1 MPTFNLR
8 RFSQPDTL
16 KAVSVQ
22 NLTRFLYPHAHYF
35 SNRGFTIPSPETEAD
50 GFDYDALAAILITP
64 DDHVPSDLVEVLH
77 LVNEMST
84 PEAMDELLREAD
96 VEGIVIDGRPD
107 PTPTDVAIQ
116 VYFQNPR
123 LLESKHSEQL
133 LTRART
139 FQYFQAKDDENTDL
153 APPSEDVIRALETD
167 LDNWFVEHN
176 RGRGSRVFHYVREDG
191 MWFLVRHGEPCKREG
206 SMVDGE
212 PGCVYYRPGKHDVL
226 IYQPATGEIGINAG
240 TRGEVDLYKRML
252 GLHLFGNEDFFPG
265 DGKYTLKPLRDSGAD
280 SLVCSDIEG
289 IEWIKL
295 KELQFFW
302 GGPYKEI
309 EIWKADDIF
318 AMLADKERKIPSGVP
333 ILKAGF
339 HVKFEDAKNPRT
351 VSIRP
356 SNVAQFSRDDDG
368 ELVEAWLKKREF
380 IITPE
385 GKEDED
391 EP

>member
-16 KAVSVQ
+16 KAVTVQ

-35 SNRGFTIPSPETEAD
+35 SNRGFTIPPPETEAD
-50 GFDYDALAAILITP
+50 GFDYDTLADILMTP

-84 PEAMDELLREAD
+84 SEAMDELLREAD
-96 VEGIVIDGRPD
+96 VEGIVIDSRPD

-139 FQYFQAKDDENTDL
+139 FQYFQAKDNENTDL

-206 SMVDGE
+206 SMLDGE

-226 IYQPATGEIGINAG
+226 IYQPTTGEIGINAG
-240 TRGEVDLYKRML
+240 TKSEVNLYKRMF
-252 GLHLFGNEDFFPG
+252 GLHLFGNEEFFPG

-280 SLVCSDIEG
+280 IRQNSRSTRLPTQHLCRSLRASTRAHHQARRTAATPIPDWCASLVPPVRRAESH
-289 IEWIKL
+289 
-295 KELQFFW
+295 
-302 GGPYKEI
+302 GPPSSRPCLVSRSRLSY
-309 EIWKADDIF
+309 
-318 AMLADKERKIPSGVP
+318 ERK
-333 ILKAGF
+333 
-339 HVKFEDAKNPRT
+339 
-351 VSIRP
+351 
-356 SNVAQFSRDDDG
+356 
-368 ELVEAWLKKREF
+368 
-380 IITPE
+380 
-385 GKEDED
+385 
-391 EP
+391 

>member
-1 MPTFNLR
+1 
-8 RFSQPDTL
+8 
-16 KAVSVQ
+16 
-22 NLTRFLYPHAHYF
+22 
-35 SNRGFTIPSPETEAD
+35 
-50 GFDYDALAAILITP
+50 
-64 DDHVPSDLVEVLH
+64 
-77 LVNEMST
+77 
-84 PEAMDELLREAD
+84 
-96 VEGIVIDGRPD
+96 
-107 PTPTDVAIQ
+107 
-116 VYFQNPR
+116 
-123 LLESKHSEQL
+123 
-133 LTRART
+133 
-139 FQYFQAKDDENTDL
+139 
-153 APPSEDVIRALETD
+153 
-167 LDNWFVEHN
+167 
-176 RGRGSRVFHYVREDG
+176 
-191 MWFLVRHGEPCKREG
+191 
-206 SMVDGE
+206 
-212 PGCVYYRPGKHDVL
+212 
-226 IYQPATGEIGINAG
+226 
-240 TRGEVDLYKRML
+240 ML

-289 IEWIKL
+289 VEWIKL

-302 GGPYKEI
+302 GGPYREI